1 LSTRVYFPPVEDA
14 VKVEPKEEA
23 DTNPDDVE
31 AAKEIAS
38 KLPDVPTSEPGES
51 EHPEKKQKQ

>member
-1 LSTRVYFPPVEDA
+1 MYFPPVEDA
-14 VKVEPKEEA
+14 AKAEPKAEA
-23 DTNPDDVE
+23 EANPDDVE

-51 EHPEKKQKQ
+51 GHPEKKQKQ